1 MLCEFLMGSSIGDID
16 VFMDGACFSSLP
28 YVEDLRFL
36 LTGAYEKLKCF
47 SVYTIVYKGRVSKAQ
62 VTNSHHI
69 K

>member
-1 MLCEFLMGSSIGDID
+1 MGSSIGDID
-16 VFMDGACFSSLP
+16 VFMDGACFSSLLH
-28 YVEDLRFL
+28 VKGLQFL
-36 LTGAYEKLKCF
+36 LTSAYKKLRCF